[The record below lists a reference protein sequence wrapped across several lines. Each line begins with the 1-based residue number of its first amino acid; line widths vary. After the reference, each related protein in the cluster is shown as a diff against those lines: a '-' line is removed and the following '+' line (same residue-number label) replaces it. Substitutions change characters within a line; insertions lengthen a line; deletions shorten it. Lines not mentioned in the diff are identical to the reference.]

1 MCCIEENRKKFNKLI
16 NNTWKST
23 YQKHTKIQSS
33 KEAAKI
39 INQRKLI
46 NIRQI

>member
-23 YQKHTKIQSS
+23 YQ
-33 KEAAKI
+33 I
-39 INQRKLI
+39 IKGSRK
-46 NIRQI
+46 NNKPEKTDQY